1 MDPKKRNIIIAI
13 VVVGI
18 ILLGFLSNWYLASQ
32 KQSSV
37 TTTGPSPTGIIT
49 NGSMK
54 PSFIPPNPSLMPK
67 QVVPA
72 WKEGDTDTFSIQ
84 FPSTWSPNVS
94 SVAGGGITA
103 TFQPTGAF
111 LFPRFG
117 IEADPE
123 ASTAAIQERIKTL
136 APLHL
141 QIQQIQFQGIPATS
155 LEGTLPFPIADE
167 HGIKN
172 NVYKKF
178 IFFVHNHNIYSINY
192 AYNEDNQVTSNQEI
206 FSIMLATLKLK

>member
-1 MDPKKRNIIIAI
+1 MDPKKRNIIII
-13 VVVGI
+13 LVVVAI
-18 ILLGFLSNWYLASQ
+18 IVLGFLSNWYLTSQ
-32 KQSSV
+32 KQAAV
-37 TTTGPSPTGIIT
+37 IPIGPSPTGTIIN
-49 NGSMK
+49 NGVKS
-54 PSFIPPNPSLMPK
+54 SFVPPNPTLMPA

-72 WKEGDTDTFSIQ
+72 WKEGDTDKFTIQ

-94 SVAGGGITA
+94 SVAGGGITT

-111 LFPRFG
+111 LFPRIG

-123 ASTAAIQERIKTL
+123 AATSTIQDRIKTL
-136 APLHL
+136 TPLHL
-141 QIQQIQFQGIPATS
+141 KITAMQFQGIPATA

-178 IFFVHNHNIYSINY
+178 IFFLHNHTIYSINY
-192 AYNEDNQVTSNQEI
+192 AYNEDTQAATNQEI